1 MIEFAIQIPD
11 DLKPFIDQSVKS
23 GLFSD
28 VEDFVVNVLYSVRAQ
43 SEAELPED
51 QKARLAA
58 LRAEIAIGIEQA
70 DRGDFVEFTAEDVIA
85 AGRARRA
92 AAA

>member
-28 VEDFVVNVLYSVRAQ
+28 VEDFVVNVLYSARAQ